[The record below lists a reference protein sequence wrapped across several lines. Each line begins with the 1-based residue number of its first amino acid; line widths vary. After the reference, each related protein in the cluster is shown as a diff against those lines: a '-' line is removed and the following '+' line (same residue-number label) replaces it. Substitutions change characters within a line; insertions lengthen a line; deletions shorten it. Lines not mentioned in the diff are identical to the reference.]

1 MIRQSRTVRRA
12 RAVWG
17 RRRSLAEK
25 ISSGWSVLT
34 SIPGPVAAT
43 TRDQALFRR
52 RFPAGSAD
60 NPVNIPGDP
69 VRVTS
74 PADCWIGA
82 VQILEFGTMGTL
94 YFKRLRL
101 ELELGGSQFPAPVL
115 PAGFEWQAWSADLLM
130 RHAVTKHESFR
141 AELDARIFPC
151 FRDTAGCLDLMSE
164 IAQRATFLPPS
175 TWLISCRFPDGT
187 TDDCATIQGIV
198 QSGGWGAIQNVG
210 VVPEYRGRGLG
221 RALMLKCL
229 AGFQQAGVPRVY
241 LEVTAS
247 NLPAVQL
254 YRSLGFC
261 LARTTYRAVE
271 ESEAP
276 PVEEASPPHSLAVPG
291 AAESP

>member
-1 MIRQSRTVRRA
+1 LIGSAQVFWGRNRLLAETFRRDGAPGPQSR
-12 RAVWG
+12 AV
-17 RRRSLAEK
+17 
-25 ISSGWSVLT
+25 
-34 SIPGPVAAT
+34 AT
-43 TRDQALFRR
+43 MTRDRAFSLDGE
-52 RFPAGSAD
+52 FPGDLRTAGSHSGNHGPSASFQS
-60 NPVNIPGDP
+60 PG
-69 VRVTS
+69 
-74 PADCWIGA
+74 WIGTMR
-82 VQILEFGTMGTL
+82 ILESSTMGTL

-115 PAGFEWQAWSADLLM
+115 PTGFEWQSWTPDLLM

-164 IAQRATFLPPS
+164 IAQRATFLPIT
-175 TWLISCRFPDGT
+175 TWLITCRFPDGT
-187 TDDCATIQGIV
+187 TDDCATIQGII

-221 RALMLKCL
+221 RALLLKCI
-229 AGFQQAGVPRVY
+229 AGFQQAGVPRIY

-261 LARTTYRAVE
+261 LGRTTYRAVE
-271 ESEAP
+271 ESAEIPAGESMEP
-276 PVEEASPPHSLAVPG
+276 QALASRSS
-291 AAESP
+291 AESL